1 MSETSISVP
10 TNRRVDLEEDR
21 LSITVTDADLSPI
34 YASLTNNLALIGDN
48 TNSITS
54 LRNDL
59 TSNVALITANQGSI
73 TQVAADLAN
82 NVLSISSLT
91 GSISTIN
98 GSLSAHQSSLS
109 SHALSLSAHETAIN
123 DLDTNLGDVTGSV
136 INNAI
141 NIGSLSTSCSALSSD
156 LGDVTSTVISN
167 SLKIGSLTTAVDLN
181 TGSITTLTNRLDNLS
196 YTDLNGSLPNADV
209 AVKELG
215 ADKTY
220 YNTAAKVPIGGSS
233 YPTDS
238 LGLELDYQNRNF
250 FDIISS
256 TYALASMASSLNTLI
271 GDPLEITSIA
281 AIQAEQIVQNG
292 RLFDLDA
299 PTTGRVSVN
308 EDAISTLSSRVSA
321 VESRTNGLDRV
332 GTISTISGDLSITG
346 SIVNSGYTYLEDSVG
361 VLQGKTTEISYDDVN
376 TITSITNN
384 VYVGNNITIGGSITN
399 TGFQAVETRT
409 TDLGYNSGTTTIF
422 GTLSVDHIINP
433 ELQNATTDIDDLETK
448 TQNITS
454 SGVNQTTITGQLKA
468 DEVTCDTLAF
478 GDPPTFLSDL
488 KTKLTDISFA
498 ALTTTVAN
506 TLNAGTIINPEL
518 QNATTDI
525 DDLET
530 KTQNITSSGVDQ
542 TTVSGTLSA
551 GMVRVNNGNIN
562 PSLYLGTIS
571 ADATFG
577 GFIYTRAIIH
587 EQENGQSPAA
597 ITFGNGASL
606 GNDQISLI
614 TNGARRI
621 YITNSA
627 VELFSPLTATSI
639 YATTYNNL
647 PDFDADKITSGTL
660 DVARI
665 PDLNAS
671 KITSG
676 TLDVARIPNLDV
688 SKITSGNSL
697 SLYGQAIGVSQ
708 IDAELRF
715 VMNSVDGWKLYSDAS
730 ASFNLKIEDLLS
742 GARRLEI
749 DNNGRFTFN
758 VGRGDVYFEDN
769 ANDDTDGAGLTL
781 RTSSNPTNSGG
792 SIFCVRSSGQAARLW
807 VGQDI
812 TSVPN
817 NKFGAGNYTGGTGNE
832 GTISNYSFQI
842 DASSGDVDMTDGRMS
857 VRYNTDTAHFF
868 GRAYLGYDDY
878 NFDVAN
884 FGHIDYRNENEFALR
899 QDFNGTTWLN
909 TAGTYIYFAK
919 DGNITNRIYR
929 DTATSTTRFYIYGV
943 PAAAYSSTLRTTSD
957 ATGYICRQ
965 TSSRET
971 KMDIEDVWDSLVD
984 NVIDNLRPVWFRYRP
999 EILTSHEY
1007 QKDFSD
1013 VGLVAEDVF
1022 EVEPRLAHLD
1032 ENKKPYDVAYDKIGV
1047 WCLSYIQRL
1056 KKQVASLEAKNAE
1069 LESKIASI
1077 LGRLDA
1083 AQI

>member
-1 MSETSISVP
+1 MSETSINVP
-10 TNRRVDLEEDR
+10 TPRRVDLEQDT
-21 LSITVTDADLSPI
+21 LSITTTDADLSPI
-34 YASLTNNLALIGDN
+34 YASLTTNLGLIGDN

-59 TSNVALITANQGSI
+59 TSNVASITANQGSI
-73 TQVAADLAN
+73 TQVATDLSN
-82 NVLSISSLT
+82 NVLAISSIT

-98 GSLSAHQSSLS
+98 GSLSAHQASLS
-109 SHALSLSAHETAIN
+109 SHALTLTAHENAINTLSGSTSALSGSVSGLTGSVSAHETSI
-123 DLDTNLGDVTGSV
+123 TNLIGSVSAHESSITALTGSV
-136 INNAI
+136 SGLS
-141 NIGSLSTSCSALSSD
+141 GSVA
-156 LGDVTSTVISN
+156 SN
-167 SLKIGSLTTAVDLN
+167 TD
-181 TGSITTLTNRLDNLS
+181 RLDNLS
-196 YTDLNGSLPNADV
+196 YTDISGTIPNSAV

-215 ADKTY
+215 ADKTF
-220 YNTAAKVPIGGSS
+220 YNTGAKAPIGGSS
-233 YPTDS
+233 YPSDS
-238 LGLELDYQNRNF
+238 VGLELDYQNRNWY
-250 FDIISS
+250 DLISG
-256 TYALASMASSLNTLI
+256 TYALASMAGALNTLI

-281 AIQAEQIVQNG
+281 AIQAEQVVQNG

-299 PTTGRVSVN
+299 PVSERVAVN
-308 EDAISTLSSRVSA
+308 EDNISTLSSSV
-321 VESRTNGLDRV
+321 GLLQGKTTDLSHN

-346 SIVNSGYTYLEDSVG
+346 SIVNTGFTYLEDSVG

-384 VYVGNNITIGGSITN
+384 VYVGNDITINGSITN
-399 TGFQAVETRT
+399 TRFQAIDTRT

-422 GTLSVDHIINP
+422 GTLSVDNIINP
-433 ELQNATTDIDDLETK
+433 ELQAASTDIDDLETK

-454 SGVNQTTITGQLKA
+454 DGVNQTTITGQLKA
-468 DEVTCDTLAF
+468 DEITTDTLAF

-488 KTKLTDISFA
+488 KTKLTDISYA
-498 ALTTTVAN
+498 GLTTTIAN
-506 TLNAGTIINPEL
+506 TLSAGSYLNLPPYPDLT
-518 QNATTDI
+518 
-525 DDLET
+525 DLET

-542 TTVSGTLSA
+542 TTISGTLSA
-551 GMVRVNNGNIN
+551 TLFRGVGA
-562 PSLYLGTIS
+562 T
-571 ADATFG
+571 ADESGFFNTDPDASFA
-577 GFIYTRAIIH
+577 GFIYTRAIVN
-587 EQENGQSPAA
+587 EAERGEEPAA
-597 ITFGNGASL
+597 ITFGDGSSL
-606 GNDQISLI
+606 GSDKISLI
-614 TNGARRI
+614 TKGAKRI
-621 YITNSA
+621 FIDDSKIQLYN
-627 VELFSPLTATSI
+627 PLTATTI

-647 PDFDADKITSGTL
+647 PDFDASKITSGTFAT
-660 DVARI
+660 ARI
-665 PDLNAS
+665 PDLN
-671 KITSG
+671 
-676 TLDVARIPNLDV
+676 V

-769 ANDDTDGAGLTL
+769 DNDDTDGSGLTL

-792 SIFCVRSSGQAARLW
+792 SIFTVRSSGQAARLW

-817 NKFGAGNYTGGTGNE
+817 NKFGAGDYTGGTGNE

-842 DASSGDVDMTDGRMS
+842 DGTSGNVDMTDGRMS

-884 FGHIDYRNENEFALR
+884 FGHVDFRNRDEFALR

-909 TAGTYIYFAK
+909 TAGTYLYFSK

-929 DTATSTTRFYIYGV
+929 DTATSTTRFYIYGM
-943 PAAAYSSTLRTTSD
+943 PAAAYSSTLRTTSN

-971 KMDIEDVWDSLVD
+971 KMDIEDLWDSLVD

-1056 KKQVASLEAKNAE
+1056 KKQVADLEAKNAE
-1069 LESKIASI
+1069 LESKIDAI
-1077 LGRLDA
+1077 LNRLDA
-1083 AQI
+1083 EVQTS

>member
-1 MSETSISVP
+1 
-10 TNRRVDLEEDR
+10 
-21 LSITVTDADLSPI
+21 
-34 YASLTNNLALIGDN
+34 
-48 TNSITS
+48 
-54 LRNDL
+54 
-59 TSNVALITANQGSI
+59 
-73 TQVAADLAN
+73 
-82 NVLSISSLT
+82 
-91 GSISTIN
+91 
-98 GSLSAHQSSLS
+98 
-109 SHALSLSAHETAIN
+109 
-123 DLDTNLGDVTGSV
+123 
-136 INNAI
+136 
-141 NIGSLSTSCSALSSD
+141 
-156 LGDVTSTVISN
+156 
-167 SLKIGSLTTAVDLN
+167 
-181 TGSITTLTNRLDNLS
+181 
-196 YTDLNGSLPNADV
+196 
-209 AVKELG
+209 VKELG
-215 ADKTY
+215 ADKTF
-220 YNTAAKVPIGGSS
+220 YNTGAKAPIGGSS
-233 YPTDS
+233 YPSDS
-238 LGLELDYQNRNF
+238 VGLELDYQNRNWY
-250 FDIISS
+250 DLISG
-256 TYALASMASSLNTLI
+256 TYALASMAGALNTLI

-281 AIQAEQIVQNG
+281 AIQAEQVVQNG

-299 PTTGRVSVN
+299 PVSGRVAVN
-308 EDAISTLSSRVSA
+308 EDNISTLSSSV
-321 VESRTNGLDRV
+321 GLLQGKTTDLSHN

-346 SIVNSGYTYLEDSVG
+346 SIVNTGFTYLEDSVG

-384 VYVGNNITIGGSITN
+384 VYVGNDITINGSITN
-399 TGFQAVETRT
+399 TRFQAIDTRT

-433 ELQNATTDIDDLETK
+433 ELQSASTDIDTLETK

-454 SGVNQTTITGQLKA
+454 DGVNQTTITGQLKA
-468 DEVTCDTLAF
+468 DEITTDTLAF

-488 KTKLTDISFA
+488 KTKLTDISYA
-498 ALTTTVAN
+498 GLTTTIAN
-506 TLNAGTIINPEL
+506 TLSAGTIINPEL
-518 QNATTDI
+518 QQASTDI
-525 DDLET
+525 DALET
-530 KTQNITSSGVDQ
+530 KTTDISYAGGTTTIANKTDAQFDFLRLTNMEIEDLPPSSINYVNLGWDRNIGTQADRPAFFYQDPDPSGGIAYLIDTQNAGYLDGYVFPTSV
-542 TTVSGTLSA
+542 
-551 GMVRVNNGNIN
+551 
-562 PSLYLGTIS
+562 
-571 ADATFG
+571 
-577 GFIYTRAIIH
+577 
-587 EQENGQSPAA
+587 
-597 ITFGNGASL
+597 
-606 GNDQISLI
+606 
-614 TNGARRI
+614 
-621 YITNSA
+621 
-627 VELFSPLTATSI
+627 
-639 YATTYNNL
+639 
-647 PDFDADKITSGTL
+647 
-660 DVARI
+660 I
-665 PDLNAS
+665 PNLNAS
-671 KITSG
+671 KINAGVLDADRIPNLDADKINSG
-676 TLDVARIPNLDV
+676 TFATARIPDLDV

-697 SLYGQAIGVSQ
+697 SLYGQAIGASQ

-715 VMNSVDGWKLYSDAS
+715 VMNSLDGWKLYSDAS
-730 ASFNLKIEDLLS
+730 ASFNFKIEDLLS

-769 ANDDTDGAGLTL
+769 DNDDTDGSGLTL

-817 NKFGAGNYTGGTGNE
+817 NKFGAGNFTGGTGNE

-884 FGHIDYRNENEFALR
+884 FGHVDFRNQDEFALR

-909 TAGTYIYFAK
+909 TAGTYLYFSK
-919 DGNITNRIYR
+919 DGNITNRIYY
-929 DTATSTTRFYIYGV
+929 DTSTSTTRFYIYGV
-943 PAAAYSSTLRTTSD
+943 PAAAYSSTLRTTSN

-971 KMDIEDVWDSLVD
+971 KMDIEDLWDSLVD

-1069 LESKIASI
+1069 LESKIDAI
-1077 LGRLDA
+1077 LNRLDA
-1083 AQI
+1083 EVQTS

>member
-1 MSETSISVP
+1 MSETSINVP
-10 TNRRVDLEEDR
+10 TPRRVDLEQDT
-21 LSITVTDADLSPI
+21 LSITTTDADLSPI
-34 YASLTNNLALIGDN
+34 YASLTTNLGLIGDN

-59 TSNVALITANQGSI
+59 TSNVASITANQGSI
-73 TQVAADLAN
+73 TQVATDLSN
-82 NVLSISSLT
+82 NVLAISSIT

-98 GSLSAHQSSLS
+98 GSLSAHQASLS
-109 SHALSLSAHETAIN
+109 SHALTLTAHENAINTLSGSTSALSGSVSGLTGSVSAHETSI
-123 DLDTNLGDVTGSV
+123 TNLIGSVSAHDSSIIALTGSV
-136 INNAI
+136 SGLS
-141 NIGSLSTSCSALSSD
+141 GSVA
-156 LGDVTSTVISN
+156 SN
-167 SLKIGSLTTAVDLN
+167 TD
-181 TGSITTLTNRLDNLS
+181 RLDNLS
-196 YTDLNGSLPNADV
+196 YTDISGTIPNSAV

-215 ADKTY
+215 ADKTF
-220 YNTAAKVPIGGSS
+220 YNTGAKAPIGGSS
-233 YPTDS
+233 YPSDS
-238 LGLELDYQNRNF
+238 VGLELDYQNRNWY
-250 FDIISS
+250 DLISG
-256 TYALASMASSLNTLI
+256 TYALASMAGALNTLI

-281 AIQAEQIVQNG
+281 AIQAEQVVQNG

-299 PTTGRVSVN
+299 PVSGRVAVN
-308 EDAISTLSSRVSA
+308 EDNISTLSSSV
-321 VESRTNGLDRV
+321 GLLQGKTTDLSHN

-346 SIVNSGYTYLEDSVG
+346 SIVNTGFTYLEDSVG

-384 VYVGNNITIGGSITN
+384 VYVGNDITINGSITN
-399 TGFQAVETRT
+399 TRFQAIDTRT

-433 ELQNATTDIDDLETK
+433 ELQSASTDIDNLETK

-454 SGVNQTTITGQLKA
+454 DGVNQTTITGQLKA
-468 DEVTCDTLAF
+468 DEITTDTLAF

-488 KTKLTDISFA
+488 KTKLTDISYA
-498 ALTTTVAN
+498 GLTTTIAN
-506 TLNAGTIINPEL
+506 TLSAGTIINPEL
-518 QNATTDI
+518 QQASTDI
-525 DDLET
+525 DALET
-530 KTQNITSSGVDQ
+530 KTTDISYAGGTTTIANKTDAQFDFLRLTNMEIEDLPPSSINYVNLGWDRNIGTQADRPAFFYQDPDPSGGIAYLIDTQNAGYLDGYVFPTSV
-542 TTVSGTLSA
+542 
-551 GMVRVNNGNIN
+551 
-562 PSLYLGTIS
+562 
-571 ADATFG
+571 
-577 GFIYTRAIIH
+577 
-587 EQENGQSPAA
+587 
-597 ITFGNGASL
+597 
-606 GNDQISLI
+606 
-614 TNGARRI
+614 
-621 YITNSA
+621 
-627 VELFSPLTATSI
+627 
-639 YATTYNNL
+639 
-647 PDFDADKITSGTL
+647 
-660 DVARI
+660 I
-665 PDLNAS
+665 PNLNAS
-671 KITSG
+671 KINAGVLDADRIPNLDADKINSG
-676 TLDVARIPNLDV
+676 TFATARIPDLDV

-697 SLYGQAIGVSQ
+697 SLYGQAIGASQ

-715 VMNSVDGWKLYSDAS
+715 VMNSLDGWKLYSDAS
-730 ASFNLKIEDLLS
+730 ASFNFKIEDLLS

-769 ANDDTDGAGLTL
+769 DNDDTDGSGLTL

-817 NKFGAGNYTGGTGNE
+817 NKFGAGNFTGGTGNE

-884 FGHIDYRNENEFALR
+884 FGHVDFRNQDEFALR

-909 TAGTYIYFAK
+909 TAGTYLYFSK
-919 DGNITNRIYR
+919 DGNITNRIYY
-929 DTATSTTRFYIYGV
+929 DTSTSTTRFYIYGV
-943 PAAAYSSTLRTTSD
+943 PAAAYSSTLRTTSN

-971 KMDIEDVWDSLVD
+971 KMDIEDLWDSLVD

-1069 LESKIASI
+1069 LESKIDAI
-1077 LGRLDA
+1077 LNRLDA
-1083 AQI
+1083 EVQTS